1 MKGKLERGRARG
13 KGRERGKTGGKRRET
28 GQGRRWREKGE
39 ARGGGGCKP
48 FILI

>member
-1 MKGKLERGRARG
+1 MKGKLERERARG

-28 GQGRRWREKGE
+28 GQGRRWEKGE
-39 ARGGGGCKP
+39 ARGDGGCKP